1 LPKDPRVPLL
11 VRIWKGPL
19 KWIGNLA
26 MAAGIIGVAAHYVR
40 FGPKNLEGSQE
51 EESK

>member
-1 LPKDPRVPLL
+1 M

-26 MAAGIIGVAAHYVR
+26 MAAGIIGVVTHYIR
-40 FGPKNLEGSQE
+40 FGPKEVEPENEKGQP
-51 EESK
+51 K